1 MSNKKII
8 LPSSY
13 FAPIAYYSILLKNS
27 NCVIDIHEKYV
38 KQSIRNRCT
47 IFSTNGS
54 LNLSIPKIRKNSSK
68 AIIKDIKISYAEPWQ
83 KIHWKTIITCYNS
96 SPFFEFYRDKFEFIY
111 RKKEKYLIDFNYKTI
126 SLMFEIF
133 NAKKNIVLSDK
144 YETNHISDFRNYS
157 FHTIEDTYY
166 DQVFSENLGF
176 ISNLSIIDL
185 LFNLG
190 PESLDTINRIDISKI
205 Y

>member
-27 NCVIDIHEKYV
+27 NFVIDIHEKYV

-54 LNLSIPKIRKNSSK
+54 LNLSVPKIRKNSSK
-68 AIIKDIKISYAEPWQ
+68 SIIKDIKISYAEPWQ

-96 SPFFEFYRDKFEFIY
+96 SPFFEFYRDKFESIY
-111 RKKEKYLIDFNYKTI
+111 RKKEKYLIDFNYKTL
-126 SLMFEIF
+126 SLMLEIF
-133 NAKKNIVLSDK
+133 NAKKKIVLSNK
-144 YETNHISDFRNYS
+144 YETNHLSDFRS
-157 FHTIEDTYY
+157 FSFYTNEDTYY

-190 PESLDTINRIDISKI
+190 PQSIDVINKIDISKI

>member
-8 LPSSY
+8 LPSTY
-13 FAPIAYYSILLKNS
+13 FAPIAYYSILFKNS
-27 NCVIDIHEKYV
+27 NCVIDIHENFI
-38 KQSIRNRCT
+38 KQSIRNRTT

-54 LNLSIPKIRKNSSK
+54 LNLTIPKLRKNSSN

-96 SPFFEFYRDKFEFIY
+96 SPFFKFYRDKFEVIY
-111 RKKEKYLIDFNYKTI
+111 SKKEKYLIDFNFKTL
-126 SLMFEIF
+126 SLIFEIF
-133 NAKKNIVLSDK
+133 NTKKNIVLSDK
-144 YETNHISDFRNYS
+144 YDTNYLSDFRNCS
-157 FHTIEDTYY
+157 FLTDENIFY
-166 DQVFSENLGF
+166 DQVFSDNHGF

>member
-1 MSNKKII
+1 M
-8 LPSSY
+8 L
-13 FAPIAYYSILLKNS
+13 
-27 NCVIDIHEKYV
+27 
-38 KQSIRNRCT
+38 
-47 IFSTNGS
+47 
-54 LNLSIPKIRKNSSK
+54 
-68 AIIKDIKISYAEPWQ
+68 
-83 KIHWKTIITCYNS
+83 
-96 SPFFEFYRDKFEFIY
+96 
-111 RKKEKYLIDFNYKTI
+111 
-126 SLMFEIF
+126 EIF

-144 YETNHISDFRNYS
+144 YETDHLSDFRS
-157 FHTIEDTYY
+157 FSFYTNEDTYY